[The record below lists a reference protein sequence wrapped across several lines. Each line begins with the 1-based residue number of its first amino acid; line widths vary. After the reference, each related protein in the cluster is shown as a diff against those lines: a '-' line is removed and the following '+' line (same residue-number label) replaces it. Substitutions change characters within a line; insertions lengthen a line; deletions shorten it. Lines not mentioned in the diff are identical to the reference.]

1 VSVLSFK
8 DRGRVEEVAQA
19 LRSPS
24 PACQFESAVL
34 PELERLLQTPRVAM
48 YQVGYASSGL
58 KVDKVVVRGFSKPVV
73 DTFKALVEKTPAPGR
88 WGHFDALHPQTAQRN
103 RALTNAQVE
112 KMPGSGMSEGMLAWA
127 KLAGVEHSDNLR
139 VLVCDGDRL
148 LAWVGGYRD
157 RPFDKRERHMLQQ
170 LVAPLGACLLRQAQ
184 VADSALNAALL
195 GPAIEAIGAP
205 AFILTPTGTIRY
217 ANQAGHAYLALDE
230 RARAALRAAVRA
242 NKATGDMTLTRLSE
256 PGVPPYAL
264 VILRRPPADPG
275 LRVAAAVPRW
285 GLTQREAVVLD
296 LLARGLS
303 NRSISTELR
312 CAPGTVEVHVS
323 RLLSKAGADSRGAL
337 IARFWREG

>member
-1 VSVLSFK
+1 MTLLSFK
-8 DRGRVEEVAQA
+8 DRTRVEAISEAMSG
-19 LRSPS
+19 RSPD
-24 PACQFESAVL
+24 CQFESVVL

-48 YQVGYASSGL
+48 YQVGYANSGL
-58 KVDKVVVRGFSKPVV
+58 KVDKVVVRGFSRPVV
-73 DTFKALVEKTPAPGR
+73 EAFKALVEKTPAPGK

-103 RALTNAQVE
+103 RALTNAQIL
-112 KMPGSGMSEGMLAWA
+112 KLPGSGMTDGMKAWV
-127 KLAGVEHSDNLR
+127 KLGDLEQTDNLR

-148 LAWVGGYRD
+148 LGWVGGYRD
-157 RPFDKRERHMLQQ
+157 KPFDKRERLLLQR

-217 ANQAGHAYLALDE
+217 ANQPGHAFLTLDPGV
-230 RARAALRAAVRA
+230 RSRLRSAAKSQKVPS
-242 NKATGDMTLTRLSE
+242 GMTLTRITE

-264 VILRRPPADPG
+264 AILRAPPADPA
-275 LRVAAAVPRW
+275 LRVAAAIPRW

-303 NRSISTELR
+303 NRSISTQLR

-323 RLLSKAGADSRGAL
+323 RVLAKAGAESRGAL
-337 IARFWREG
+337 IARFWRED